1 MPPVLLITISKLLHI
16 PQNFNNMTKILS
28 LLILAMFAFF
38 NADAFSSVN
47 PEKSPASGNSTLFSL
62 DEAKMNA
69 EMSDLNQLEE
79 YVLSHE
85 GTTYSELTTE
95 NNPLVRNESAV
106 NGMDVED
113 VLAKGGGMPTWA
125 IVLIVVGGILILCC
139 VIYVIAA
146 ASTVE

>member
-1 MPPVLLITISKLLHI
+1 
-16 PQNFNNMTKILS
+16 
-28 LLILAMFAFF
+28 
-38 NADAFSSVN
+38 
-47 PEKSPASGNSTLFSL
+47 
-62 DEAKMNA
+62 MNA